1 MNEEIQRSLG
11 RIEGKLDAHTE
22 DLKELKVCLVDYG
35 KRITILEMFKNK
47 MVIYISFGSFI
58 VLTGIEYLKK
68 RLWH

>member
-11 RIEGKLDAHTE
+11 RIEGKLDAYIE
-22 DLKELKVCLVDYG
+22 DLKELKVCLIDYG

-68 RLWH
+68 RLWK

>member
-11 RIEGKLDAHTE
+11 RIEGKLDAYIE

-58 VLTGIEYLKK
+58 VLTGIEYFKK
-68 RLWH
+68 RLWK

>member
-11 RIEGKLDAHTE
+11 RIEGKLDAYIE
-22 DLKELKVCLVDYG
+22 DLKELKVCLIDYG